1 MQKYYTEN
9 QIYVAT
15 FLGGPV
21 PAGILIYQNLK
32 KLGETRQATTALLI
46 TGLFTF
52 LLFYGILQIP
62 AHVMERIPSLAFTT
76 FYTFVVFFVYRR
88 FLADRVN
95 NEITEPG
102 NRASNWSV
110 AGYSFL
116 GLIINMVIIFAIGSA
131 QPAFS
136 GEKMTFGTLK
146 HEVYFDQGLID
157 RSTVEDV
164 GRVLTQTQFFDE
176 EYQKAVKLEL
186 KNELLMLVM
195 NVQRKNWADSDL
207 FMELTNVKKELQ
219 TSLRREVSIELIHYD
234 LNGEETR
241 KEF

>member
-32 KLGETRQATTALLI
+32 KLGETRQATAVLLI

-52 LLFYGILQIP
+52 LLFYGIIQRP
-62 AHVMERIPSLAFTT
+62 AHVMERIPSLAWTT
-76 FYTFVVFFVYRR
+76 FYTVIVFFVYRR

-95 NEITEPG
+95 SEITEPE

-110 AGYSFL
+110 AGYTFL
-116 GLIINMVIIFAIGSA
+116 GLIINLVIIFAIGST
-131 QPAFS
+131 QPAYS
-136 GEKMTFGTLK
+136 GEKITFGSLK
-146 HEVYFDQGLID
+146 HELYYDEALID
-157 RSTVEDV
+157 RSTVEEV
-164 GRVLTQTQFFDE
+164 ARVLTQTEFFNE

-186 KNELLMLVM
+186 KNEQLVLLM
-195 NVQRKNWADSDL
+195 NVQRKNWSDSDL
-207 FMELTNVKKELQ
+207 FMELTNLKVELQ
-219 TSLRREVSIELIHYD
+219 TSLRQEVSIELIHYE
-234 LNGEETR
+234 LNGEKDR
-241 KEF
+241 KKI

>member
-32 KLGETRQATTALLI
+32 KLGETRQATAALLI

-76 FYTFVVFFVYRR
+76 FYTVIVFFVYRR

-95 NEITEPG
+95 SEIMEPG

-110 AGYSFL
+110 AGYTFL

-131 QPAFS
+131 QPAYS
-136 GEKMTFGTLK
+136 GEKITFGSLK
-146 HEVYFDQGLID
+146 HELYYDEELID

-164 GRVLTQTQFFDE
+164 TRVLTQTQFFDK
-176 EYQKAVKLEL
+176 EYQKAAKLEL
-186 KNELLMLVM
+186 SNELLVLVM
-195 NVQRKNWADSDL
+195 NIQRKNWSDSDL
-207 FMELTNVKKELQ
+207 FMELANLKKELQ
-219 TSLRREVSIELIHYD
+219 TSLRREVSIELIHYG
-234 LNGEETR
+234 LNGEEDR
-241 KEF
+241 KKI

>member
-32 KLGETRQATTALLI
+32 KLGETRQATATLLI

-76 FYTFVVFFVYRR
+76 FYTVIVFFVYRR
-88 FLADRVN
+88 FLADCVN
-95 NEITEPG
+95 NEIVEPG
-102 NRASNWSV
+102 NRATNWSV

-136 GEKMTFGTLK
+136 GEKMTFGSLK
-146 HEVYFDQGLID
+146 HEVYFDQDLID

-186 KNELLMLVM
+186 KNELLVLVM
-195 NVQRKNWADSDL
+195 NVQRKNWSDSDL
-207 FMELTNVKKELQ
+207 FMELINLKKELH
-219 TSLRREVSIELIHYD
+219 TSLRREVSVELIHYD
-234 LNGEETR
+234 LNGEEDR
-241 KEF
+241 KKI